1 MVKIGKLDV
10 LRLFFG
16 LFGAGCFVLF
26 WAKCEEK
33 RWKCVIVSIFWH
45 KSGGNVH
52 WRGAKFEFST
62 RKTEPGKIVCDIA
75 KKWSDRAKF
84 WPVLAST
91 KSALISTKS
100 ALVSTKSALV
110 FAKSH
115 YFFVRSRQDVGCSH
129 LAELQAV
136 VQIAIFAIFRSAVR
150 LIFVQAILEGQK
162 GRFLRE
168 IF

>member
-33 RWKCVIVSIFWH
+33 RWKRVIVSIFWH

-52 WRGAKFEFST
+52 WRRAKFGFST

-75 KKWSDRAKF
+75 KKWSDRANF
-84 WPVLAST
+84 WPVLASA
-91 KSALISTKS
+91 KSALI
-100 ALVSTKSALV
+100 STKSALV

-115 YFFVRSRQDVGCSH
+115 YFFVRSRQDFGCSH
-129 LAELQAV
+129 LAELQV
-136 VQIAIFAIFRSAVR
+136 VAQIAIFAIFRSAVR